1 MAGITTTVATRAGSL
16 TERSTPATRAAARP
30 AVRPSPLAIAIPL
43 ASLLVCNFADVATT
57 GRLLSMGGREMNP
70 VAGWLIANHWL
81 LLGKIAM
88 VAIIGCLVAAAPPKR
103 WIVPGLWVAAAFYA
117 LIIAFHMAELGLA

>member
-1 MAGITTTVATRAGSL
+1 MTMAGIATITETGVRVAR
-16 TERSTPATRAAARP
+16 TERIEQPAT
-30 AVRPSPLAIAIPL
+30 RPSPLAVAVPL

-81 LLGKIAM
+81 LIGKLAV
-88 VAIIGCLVAAAPPKR
+88 VAVVAGLVMKAPPKR
-103 WIVPGLWVAAAFYA
+103 WIVPALW
-117 LIIAFHMAELGLA
+117 

>member
-1 MAGITTTVATRAGSL
+1 MVGITTRMVTAKAVTVAQ
-16 TERSTPATRAAARP
+16 RP
-30 AVRPSPLAIAIPL
+30 PPTRPSPLAIAVPL

-81 LLGKIAM
+81 LIGKLAV
-88 VAIIGCLVAAAPPKR
+88 VAVVAGLVMKAPPKR
-103 WIVPGLWVAAAFYA
+103 WIVPALWMAAAVYA
-117 LIIAFHMAELGLA
+117 LIIAFHLAELGLA